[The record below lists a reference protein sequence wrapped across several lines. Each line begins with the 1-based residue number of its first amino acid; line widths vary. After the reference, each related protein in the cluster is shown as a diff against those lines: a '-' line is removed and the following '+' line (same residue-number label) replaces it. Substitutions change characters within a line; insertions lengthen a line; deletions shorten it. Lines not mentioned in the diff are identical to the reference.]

1 MNHSMPVL
9 TVHHQLPESTQTHVH
24 WVGDAIQPSHLLSPQ
39 LSSCL
44 QSFPALGSFPKS
56 WLITSGGQSIIV
68 SASTS
73 VLPMNI
79 QDWFPLG
86 WTSLISLQSKG
97 LTRVFSSTTVRKH
110 QFFGGS
116 AFFMVQLSHLF
127 MTTGKTIAL
136 TIQTFVSKVLSLL
149 FNMLSRL
156 IIAFLPRLLLLLSHF
171 SHVWLFATPW
181 TVAYQA
187 PPFMGFSR

>member
-1 MNHSMPVL
+1 MQSCPILCDPMDCSMPGHPVL
-9 TVHHQLPESTQTHVH
+9 HHLIKFAQTHVH
-24 WVGDAIQPSHLLSPQ
+24 WVHDAIQPSHLLSPQ

-44 QSFPALGSFPKS
+44 QSFPASGSFPKS

-73 VLPMNI
+73 VLQMNI

-97 LTRVFSSTTVRKH
+97 FTRVFSSTTVRKH

-136 TIQTFVSKVLSLL
+136 TVWTFVCKVLSLL
-149 FNMLSRL
+149 LNMLSLSQLFFEMRL
-156 IIAFLPRLLLLLSHF
+156 RLL
-171 SHVWLFATPW
+171 
-181 TVAYQA
+181 
-187 PPFMGFSR
+187 